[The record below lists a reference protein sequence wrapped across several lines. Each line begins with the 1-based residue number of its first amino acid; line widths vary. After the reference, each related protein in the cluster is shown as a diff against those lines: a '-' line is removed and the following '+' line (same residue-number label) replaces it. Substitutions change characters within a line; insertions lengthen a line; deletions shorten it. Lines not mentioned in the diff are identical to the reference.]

1 MNIFHNERDAP
12 HIIVNILASFGMAAL
27 FIALCTAPA
36 MASSYYFDPSAN
48 NYSGPGPTVITVTK
62 VKEMAEDEYVT
73 IRGSII
79 QSLGEAD
86 YLFKDATGTVVVRID
101 SRAWNDQRVKHTDA
115 VEVQGKVRKKR
126 SEVQVEAQ
134 RILPLKGKK

>member
-1 MNIFHNERDAP
+1 MKIVHKERYSP
-12 HIIVNILASFGMAAL
+12 HIIFYIVAFFGISAFSIVLHAAP
-27 FIALCTAPA
+27 TV
-36 MASSYYFDPSAN
+36 ASSYYFDPSAN

-79 QSLGEAD
+79 QSLGGAD

-126 SEVQVEAQ
+126 SEGQVEAQ